1 MNTTPLGSIRTQAAV
16 DEPTPP
22 EPVSEE
28 PTPAAEDMLVTVR
41 IIWLKPERIQDAFT
55 LDLSL
60 RERQPVT
67 IELAQPQVFI
77 TLHGGLLEEAR
88 PAA

>member
-1 MNTTPLGSIRTQAAV
+1 MNTTQIGSIHAQAAV
-16 DEPTPP
+16 DEPTPQ

-28 PTPAAEDMLVTVR
+28 PTPAAADMLVTVR
-41 IIWLKPERIQDAFT
+41 VIWLKPERIQDAFT
-55 LDLSL
+55 LDLTL

-67 IELAQPQVFI
+67 IELAQPQVSI